1 MSEPSDTTAPSETTS
16 EAAEG
21 SQSRGL
27 QQALTAERKRRQ
39 DLEQRL
45 ADIEKTQR
53 EAREAD
59 AKRRGEFEQLYQT
72 ASSELEA
79 TRAQLADFQARED
92 GRLKKLTEANTARLA
107 ALPES
112 FRALVPDGM
121 TPDLVAE
128 QLTKL
133 ESVITQ
139 NTPTGGIP
147 PRTGAIA
154 QDKIPTQCLKEAE
167 RYGYS
172 DARVYFEKIWKP
184 RMERRR

>member
-1 MSEPSDTTAPSETTS
+1 
-16 EAAEG
+16 
-21 SQSRGL
+21 
-27 QQALTAERKRRQ
+27 
-39 DLEQRL
+39 
-45 ADIEKTQR
+45 
-53 EAREAD
+53 
-59 AKRRGEFEQLYQT
+59 
-72 ASSELEA
+72 
-79 TRAQLADFQARED
+79 
-92 GRLKKLTEANTARLA
+92 
-107 ALPES
+107 
-112 FRALVPDGM
+112 M

-172 DARVYFEKIWKP
+172 DARVYYEKIWKP